1 MRRSAVRNRRV
12 MANSLPMTLRVYRGL
27 SSAVV
32 PLAPALIKRRLKQ
45 GKEDPARIGERRG
58 LSRDVRPPGPLV
70 WIHGASVGEVLAAAA
85 LIEKLRALNI
95 RILLTSGTVTSAAI
109 VAKRFPADVIH
120 QYVPYDA
127 PRYVARF
134 LDHWRPS
141 LALFIESDLWPN
153 LILAS
158 AARRLPMVLINGRM
172 SHRSFPRWRR
182 VSGTISA
189 LLGRF
194 DVCRGQSR
202 VDPERFT
209 ALASRN
215 VVITGNLKLDVP
227 APPADFAKLE
237 RLMSMTRGRSVIV
250 AASTHPGEEAILI
263 EAHRTL
269 VGFFPSLLTVAV
281 PRHPGRG
288 EAIARTIAASGLQPG
303 LRSREALPTAT
314 TDVYVADP
322 MGELGLF
329 YRLSPIVFM
338 GGLLVEHGG
347 QNPIEAVKLGAS
359 IVHGPHVFNF
369 TDVYEA
375 LDRAGGARQADTL
388 EALVKQLGQLL
399 ADPAAREF
407 SVGAAGRVVGELGGA
422 LDRTLAAL
430 EPYLLQLRLEMGAAV
445 GGAGLLAPGPR
456 TACTIARG

>member
-1 MRRSAVRNRRV
+1 
-12 MANSLPMTLRVYRGL
+12 MANSLPMTLRVYQKL
-27 SSAVV
+27 SAAMV

-58 LSRDVRPPGPLV
+58 MTKDIRPLGPLV

-109 VAKRFPADVIH
+109 VAKRFPADIIH

-153 LILAS
+153 LILSS

-182 VSGTISA
+182 IIGTISA

-194 DVCRGQSR
+194 DVCLAQSK
-202 VDPERFT
+202 VDAERFA
-209 ALASRN
+209 ALGSRN
-215 VVITGNLKLDVP
+215 VITTGNLKLDVA
-227 APPADFAKLE
+227 APPADSARLE
-237 RLMSMTRGRSVIV
+237 RLMAVTRGRPIIV
-250 AASTHPGEEAILI
+250 AASTHPGEEEILC

-269 VGFFPSLLTVAV
+269 AGFFPSLLTVIV
-281 PRHPGRG
+281 PRHADRG
-288 EAIARTIAASGLQPG
+288 EAIARTIETYGLHAG
-303 LRSREALPTAT
+303 LRSREELPTAI
-314 TDVYVADP
+314 TDIYVADT

-329 YRLSPIVFM
+329 YRLAPVVFM
-338 GGLLVEHGG
+338 GGSLVPHGG
-347 QNPIEAVKLGAS
+347 QNPIEAVKLGAA
-359 IVHGPHVFNF
+359 IVHGPHTFNF
-369 TDVYEA
+369 ADVYEA
-375 LDRAGGARQADTL
+375 LDRAGGARKADSP

-399 ADPAAREF
+399 ADPAAREM
-407 SVGAAGRVVGELGGA
+407 SVHTGERVVEQLGGA
-422 LDRTLAAL
+422 LDRTLVAL
-430 EPYLLQLRLEMGAAV
+430 EPYLLQLRLEMGAAN
-445 GGAGLLAPGPR
+445 A
-456 TACTIARG
+456 